1 VFEDI
6 IRKQDNTYKVS
17 QEKHKNQ
24 FAFTGS
30 SQINKDNTDIES
42 KIMNDSDKEKDILI
56 LHSKGNNH
64 QNDKTDILSTD
75 CRTSNKRE
83 SRSNNKQVERKD
95 AHGESRPHLH
105 CLPTGLHAHSAICS
119 ARSARDAHTIP
130 ERYTETNQDNP
141 INSSENITSG
151 NYKVNPT
158 SINQNDYEKL
168 NPIKKPKKQNLGNE
182 DNIQEDWEELE
193 KIQSQ
198 QKLLLQDIRQA
209 KIEMAIKS
217 KRYIPYHNTPLYTAS
232 FAIKSNKPT
241 FCCRACC
248 I

>member
-1 VFEDI
+1 MRMEKVDLTYTAYQRASTRTQQYAVRAARAMRTQFRNAIETN
-6 IRKQDNTYKVS
+6 QD
-17 QEKHKNQ
+17 
-24 FAFTGS
+24 
-30 SQINKDNTDIES
+30 
-42 KIMNDSDKEKDILI
+42 
-56 LHSKGNNH
+56 
-64 QNDKTDILSTD
+64 
-75 CRTSNKRE
+75 
-83 SRSNNKQVERKD
+83 
-95 AHGESRPHLH
+95 
-105 CLPTGLHAHSAICS
+105 
-119 ARSARDAHTIP
+119 
-130 ERYTETNQDNP
+130 NQDNP
-141 INSSENITSG
+141 INSSENVTSG

-158 SINQNDYEKL
+158 NINQNDYEKL

-232 FAIKSNKPT
+232 SAAECRFIT
-241 FCCRACC
+241 FYCEACC